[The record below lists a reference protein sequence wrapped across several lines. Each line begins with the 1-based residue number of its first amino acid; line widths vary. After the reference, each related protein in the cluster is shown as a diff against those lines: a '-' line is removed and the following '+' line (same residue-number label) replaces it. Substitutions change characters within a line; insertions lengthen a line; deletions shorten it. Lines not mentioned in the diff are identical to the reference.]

1 MATEE
6 TNIITQKEGERFALD
21 HQGAVSLY
29 GEKEKDAL
37 QHEFAGQ
44 IVHTTVKPLVHLLM
58 WGEEK
63 PFEVEVAGKV
73 TLTGDKQEPVEV
85 HMTHHFADEHHH
97 LLRVEPLDHHLKVHT
112 MLSEPIH
119 HAMQLR
125 TPVQLRF
132 ANPWHLASDYQVEFK
147 LGNTKFMSIRITGA
161 TIATP
166 QPVTDEIPCPTP
178 PAVMPP

>member
-21 HQGAVSLY
+21 HRGAVALY
-29 GEKEKDAL
+29 GEKEKNAL

-63 PFEVEVAGKV
+63 PCEVEVTGRV
-73 TLTGDKQEPVEV
+73 TLAGDKEAPVEV
-85 HMTHHFADEHHH
+85 RMTHHFDNEHQQR
-97 LLRVEPLDHHLKVHT
+97 LKVEPLDHHLKVQT
-112 MLSEPIH
+112 QLSEPIH
-119 HAMQLR
+119 HALQLR
-125 TPVQLRF
+125 TPVQMRF
-132 ANPWHLASDYQVEFK
+132 ANPWHLASDYRVEIK
-147 LGNTKFMSIRITGA
+147 LGNTQFMSISLTGA

-166 QPVTDEIPCPTP
+166 QPVADEIPCPKPPGNITP
-178 PAVMPP
+178 

>member
-1 MATEE
+1 MAEEE

-21 HQGAVSLY
+21 HQGALSLY

-44 IVHTTVKPLVHLLM
+44 IVHTTVKPLVHLVC

-63 PFEVEVAGKV
+63 PCEVEVSGKV
-73 TLTGDKQEPVEV
+73 TLTGDKDAPVEV
-85 HMTHHFADEHHH
+85 KMTHHFANEHHQ
-97 LLRVEPLDHHLKVHT
+97 LLTVEPLDHHLKVET
-112 MLSEPIH
+112 ALAEPIH

-125 TPVQLRF
+125 TPVQMRF
-132 ANPWHLASDYQVEFK
+132 ANPWHLASDYMVEVK
-147 LGNTKFMSIRITGA
+147 LGKSQLMTIRLTGA

-166 QPVTDEIPCPTP
+166 QPAADELPCPPPPGPVTP
-178 PAVMPP
+178 